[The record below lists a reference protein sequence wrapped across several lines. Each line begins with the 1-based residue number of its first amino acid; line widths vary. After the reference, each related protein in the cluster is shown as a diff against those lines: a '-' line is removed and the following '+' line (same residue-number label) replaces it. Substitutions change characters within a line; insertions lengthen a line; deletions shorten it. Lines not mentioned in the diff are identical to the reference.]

1 MQGIL
6 QKMPAVTLGVLRN
19 RGKSMATEVVMPKWG
34 MTMKEG
40 VILRWLKEEGE
51 VVSKGDPIAEVES
64 EKAVNFVES
73 STSGVL
79 KQVLVKEGATVPVS
93 TRIAWIAAPDEEL
106 PDSSEISDTRTDQ
119 AAEKSVS
126 STQGTDG
133 ESSGEM
139 KTKRKRNLSKR
150 VAASPAAKR
159 LSRKLNLSLE
169 EITPTGPGG
178 MIVVE
183 DVERARNQS
192 QKMTVSAVSQVS
204 FYSSGMKLSGI
215 LYLPDGAVNHAEILP
230 GLVFCQGYT
239 YVKELLVTDMARH
252 VAAHGYAALV
262 FDYRGFGSSEGEQS
276 RLRPL
281 EQVEDIQAA
290 MTFLGNQPSIDAE
303 QMGLVGISLG
313 GSHAVYTAAI
323 DARVRAAVAISPMGD
338 GKRWLS
344 GMRRYDEWNSLLA
357 QLEQA
362 AHKRVLLNEDT
373 FVDAWDIVRPD
384 PESQVF
390 LNELFEAYPH
400 LKTKLSLETARAL
413 INYSPEKVIDLV
425 SPQTMLLIHG
435 EADQLVPAEESRTLL
450 RMAHGVQE
458 FIGVRNMNHF
468 NWARPTDERFCDIMR
483 SITNWLATK
492 FNVGTDINVGK
503 SPTE

>member
-1 MQGIL
+1 
-6 QKMPAVTLGVLRN
+6 
-19 RGKSMATEVVMPKWG
+19 MATEVVMPKWG

-51 VVSKGDPIAEVES
+51 VVSQGDPIAEVES

-79 KQVLVKEGATVPVS
+79 RQVLVEEGATVPVS
-93 TRIAWIAAPDEEL
+93 TRIAWITAPDEDVPE
-106 PDSSEISDTRTDQ
+106 SSGISDTRTEP

-126 STQGTDG
+126 STEGADG
-133 ESSGEM
+133 DSSGER
-139 KTKRKRNLSKR
+139 KTKSKQTRSKR

-159 LSRKLNLSLE
+159 LSRKLNLPLE
-169 EITPTGPGG
+169 EITPTGPRG

-183 DVERARNQS
+183 DVERARNKS
-192 QKMTVSAVSQVS
+192 QEVAVSAVSQVS
-204 FYSSGMKLSGI
+204 FYSAGMKLSGI
-215 LYLPDGAVNHAEILP
+215 LYLPDGAVNHAEVVP
-230 GLVFCQGYT
+230 GVVFCQGFT

-252 VAAHGYAALV
+252 AAAHGYAAIV

-276 RLRPL
+276 RLRPR

-290 MTFLGNQPSIDAE
+290 MTFLGAQHSIDSD
-303 QMGLVGISLG
+303 QLGLVGISLG
-313 GSHAVYTAAI
+313 GSHAIYTAAI
-323 DARVRAAVAISPMGD
+323 DTRVRAAVAISAMGD
-338 GKRWLS
+338 GRRWLS
-344 GMRRYDEWNSLLA
+344 GMRRYDEWDSFLA

-384 PESQVF
+384 PVSQVF

-400 LKTKLSLETARAL
+400 LKTELSLETAREL
-413 INYSPEKVIDLV
+413 IDYSPEKVIDMV
-425 SPQTMLLIHG
+425 TPQTLLLIHG
-435 EADQLVPAEESRTLL
+435 EEDQLVPAEESRALL

-458 FIGVRNMNHF
+458 FIGVRKMNHF

-483 SITNWLATK
+483 FTTDWFATK
-492 FNVGTDINVGK
+492 FNART
-503 SPTE
+503 